1 MKMLIRK
8 FDGIWKRDRAPHAFP
23 APDRNGTRERHHPFS
38 VSRLDSRHLMVERCA
53 PSVLSWLKPRPAKRG
68 DTSIA
73 AVRRAD
79 TGLAAPRHLCS
90 AQTAHTTPYPTRISV
105 PRHAYRTVA
114 RIASG
119 VDAVRARF
127 GICAVVFVAAQA
139 KRTQR
144 QLQPLPPFAT
154 ARRMGHPEM
163 LGQRRKPRSA
173 AAGITKTTLEQA
185 GLVGALGFVE
195 GEMFVGQGGSDAAA
209 GGAVEQAQLHEVGF

>member
-1 MKMLIRK
+1 MKILIRK

-23 APDRNGTRERHHPFS
+23 APNGTRERRHPFS
-38 VSRLDSRHLMVERCA
+38 VSRIDSRHVMVERSA

-79 TGLAAPRHLCS
+79 TGLAAPRHFCS
-90 AQTAHTTPYPTRISV
+90 AQAAHTTPYPEQISV

-139 KRTQR
+139 KRTQHNCNR
-144 QLQPLPPFAT
+144 SRPSRLREGWGT
-154 ARRMGHPEM
+154 
-163 LGQRRKPRSA
+163 RKCW
-173 AAGITKTTLEQA
+173 GN
-185 GLVGALGFVE
+185 
-195 GEMFVGQGGSDAAA
+195 GGSR
-209 GGAVEQAQLHEVGF
+209 GVRQPE

>member
-1 MKMLIRK
+1 MKILIRK
-8 FDGIWKRDRAPHAFP
+8 FDGIWKRDRAPHAVP
-23 APDRNGTRERHHPFS
+23 APAPNGTRERRHPFS
-38 VSRLDSRHLMVERCA
+38 VSRLDSRHVMVERCA
-53 PSVLSWLKPRPAKRG
+53 PSVLSWLKPRPAKHG

-73 AVRRAD
+73 AVRRAG

-90 AQTAHTTPYPTRISV
+90 AQAAHTTPYPKQISV

-127 GICAVVFVAAQA
+127 GVCAVVFVAAQA

-154 ARRMGHPEM
+154 AKDGAP
-163 LGQRRKPRSA
+163 GN
-173 AAGITKTTLEQA
+173 AGATA
-185 GLVGALGFVE
+185 E
-195 GEMFVGQGGSDAAA
+195 GEEGGSRNNEDNARTGRAGAWVRPSRNVCRPGRWPPGREGCGRAGRAA
-209 GGAVEQAQLHEVGF
+209 

>member
-1 MKMLIRK
+1 MKILIRK
-8 FDGIWKRDRAPHAFP
+8 FDGIRKRDRAPHPFP
-23 APDRNGTRERHHPFS
+23 APDPNGARERRHPFS

-144 QLQPLPPFAT
+144 QMQPLPPFAT
-154 ARRMGHPEM
+154 ARRMGHAEM

-185 GLVGALGFVE
+185 GLALGFVHR
-195 GEMFVGQGGSDAAA
+195 EMFVGQGGGHPAA
-209 GGAVEQAQLHEVGF
+209 GSAVEQAQLHE